1 MLYRQSSFCLSLSL
15 MCVCAR
21 AWVHA
26 YVWVL
31 RFSRS
36 CGWGIYSSGTRQY
49 INFYILNKCSA
60 FIFKG
65 PPNLLSNWLEQ
76 LFSQGYSD
84 GGLKVRAPSS
94 DNAKNKWSY
103 TSSTK
108 YAGIK
113 RYVIEYR
120 KCYCYRPIFMNII
133 TTELTAN
140 KIFFV
145 IAHNRLI
152 FSKWKYTLTAS
163 VMGCRLAWYE
173 CNKTFE

>member
-1 MLYRQSSFCLSLSL
+1 MFSNIRLLLLTWLLAVDLIF
-15 MCVCAR
+15 
-21 AWVHA
+21 A
-26 YVWVL
+26 YVNLLLQIEALLPTGVSF
-31 RFSRS
+31 FSPAKPP
-36 CGWGIYSSGTRQY
+36 GVFQ
-49 INFYILNKCSA
+49 
-60 FIFKG
+60 G